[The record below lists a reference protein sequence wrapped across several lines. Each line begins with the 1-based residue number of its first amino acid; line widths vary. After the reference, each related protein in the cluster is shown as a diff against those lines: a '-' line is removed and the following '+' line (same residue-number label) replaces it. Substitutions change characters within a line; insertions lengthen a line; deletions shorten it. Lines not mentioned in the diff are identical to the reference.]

1 MSFVLDKAV
10 EGYDERLG
18 LFETLPVETATEKIY
33 EKTFHPVGQITKGAT
48 LEFDVQNNS
57 SDYISLSGIYL
68 LITLR
73 ILDDAG
79 KAVKSTVNTNPH
91 PVTFINYI
99 SSTCFRQVD
108 VAIQHQVITSSVG
121 SNFPYKVMLDTLLH
135 TGKSEQESWLVM
147 SGYEIDTAG
156 SLDDCVPNDT
166 TNSGLNKRYARSKTG
181 KGVTYKTKL
190 AVDILQQKKY
200 LLPGVPINF
209 KLYPASDLFCLM
221 YGKQKGEAVSKSFS
235 YDIMNAALIVP
246 HVKVNPGLF
255 IAHTD
260 LLKSEM
266 ALYPFTRSEIK
277 SYNVTK
283 GAQSWSMDS
292 IFQDC
297 IPHRLV
303 ITLVLSQGYSGSNLK
318 NPFELRH
325 ANVNYLDFQVDG
337 QSNGNEVLQPNYTT
351 GNYVNAYSKL
361 LDSTPTNQ
369 KELPNISYY
378 DFKRGY
384 AIYVLD
390 VNKRMEG
397 DYTKPVRRGQTRL
410 NIKFSTALT
419 HDVSVIVYG
428 TFDSLMKIDHSKNVY
443 VEQ

>member
-33 EKTFHPVGQITKGAT
+33 EKTFYPIGQITKGTT
-48 LEFDVQNNS
+48 LEFDIQNNS

-79 KAVKSTVNTNPH
+79 KAVKSSLNKNPH

-99 SSTCFRQVD
+99 SSTIFRQVD
-108 VAIQHQVITSSVG
+108 VSIQHQVITSSVG

-147 SGYEIDTAG
+147 SGYHIDTAG
-156 SLDDCVPNDT
+156 SLGDCDPTDT
-166 TNSGLNKRYARSKTG
+166 TNSGLNKRYAISKTG
-181 KGVTYKTKL
+181 KGVTYKTKI

-200 LLPGVPINF
+200 LLPGVPINI

-221 YGKQKGEAVSKSFS
+221 YEKQVGDAVSKSFS
-235 YDIMNAALIVP
+235 YDIMDAALVVP

-255 IAHTD
+255 IAHNE

-266 ALYPFTRSEIK
+266 ALYPYTRSEIK
-277 SYNVTK
+277 SYNITK

-292 IFQDC
+292 IFQDS

-303 ITLVLSQGYSGSNLK
+303 IALVESQSYIGNNLK
-318 NPFELRH
+318 NPFDLK
-325 ANVNYLDFQVDG
+325 NLNLNYLDFQVDG

-351 GNYVNAYSKL
+351 GNYVGVYSRL

-369 KELPNISYY
+369 KEIPNISYY

-390 VNKRMEG
+390 VNKRIEG

-410 NIKFSTALT
+410 NIKFSTTLT
-419 HDVSVIVYG
+419 NDVSVIVYG
-428 TFDSLMKIDHSKNVY
+428 TFDSLMKIDHSKNIF
-443 VEQ
+443 VEP